1 MAAGKGRQMTTE
13 MEGLTDIATGA
24 LVARAVDGRKG
35 AHSGGDHETGKCLNC
50 QTELTGAYCHACG
63 QSAHTHR
70 TLLGFG
76 HDILHGV
83 FHFEGRVW
91 HTIPML
97 ILRPGELTRRY
108 INGERVRFISPVA
121 LFLFMVF
128 LTFAVLN
135 FGPGA
140 DVTAKLDTA
149 ALNTK
154 IADAEEQRQTLEFS
168 RKALIAQGQPTKA
181 IDGQLSINKK
191 TLETLHSAQTADH
204 GALTRE
210 MLGQVHTDIE
220 PLNKI
225 LHKLAENPSLFF
237 YKLQSSA
244 YKFLWLLIPI
254 SLPFIWLMFAWRRDV
269 ALYDHAVFATYSLSA
284 MMLLMVVLHLMSLI
298 GVPDAV
304 YVWSLI
310 LVPPFHMYRQLR
322 GTYGV
327 SRFGGLWRVAF
338 LLLAA
343 GISSLIFAL
352 LLIEMLVAH

>member
-1 MAAGKGRQMTTE
+1 MTTE

-24 LVARAVDGRKG
+24 LAAHAVDRRKAG
-35 AHSGGDHETGKCLNC
+35 HTSGDHETGLCLNC
-50 QTELTGAYCHACG
+50 QTELSGPYCHACG

-97 ILRPGELTRRY
+97 VMRPGELTRRY

-135 FGPGA
+135 FGPSA
-140 DVTAKLDTA
+140 DVNAKLDTA

-154 IADAEEQRQTLEFS
+154 IADAEAQRQSLETS
-168 RKALIAQGQPTKA
+168 RKVLIAQGQPTEA
-181 IDGQLSINKK
+181 VDAQLSVNTK
-191 TLETLHSAQTADH
+191 TLDTLRSVHTADH
-204 GALTRE
+204 GAPTKE
-210 MLGQVHTDIE
+210 MLDQVHTDIE

-254 SLPFIWLMFAWRRDV
+254 SLPFIWLMFAWRKDV

-284 MMLLMVVLHLMSLI
+284 MMLLMVVLHLLSLA
-298 GVPDAV
+298 GVPDAIYGWAMV
-304 YVWSLI
+304 

-322 GTYGV
+322 GTYAV

-338 LLLAA
+338 LLVSA
-343 GISSLIFAL
+343 GVSSLIFAL
-352 LLIEMLVAH
+352 LLIEMLMAH